1 MTVISYQIHNKIINN
16 FLKIFLVEFK
26 KYVIFSIFTNF
37 SRLSFSDLF
46 DARQFAISS
55 LCQSRVIACYFRSMC
70 ESFSWYLVKR
80 VGRSVTD
87 LSRYC
92 TWCCVYSCNIVRSM
106 LPRMRRLRSVEMSF
120 RMKTA
125 AYRDM

>member
-16 FLKIFLVEFK
+16 FFNTSLVEFK
-26 KYVIFSIFTNF
+26 KYIIFSQIFLDYRF
-37 SRLSFSDLF
+37 LIYF
-46 DARQFAISS
+46 DIQQFAIF
-55 LCQSRVIACYFRSMC
+55 SRCVKNLSIACYFRSIC

-87 LSRYC
+87 LSRCC
-92 TWCCVYSCNIVRSM
+92 TCCYVYSCNIVRSV